1 MFDKIVLGVDGS
13 DSSSS
18 AADVAKELA
27 SKMAAEVVVVH
38 VRERAPGRA
47 RAFDLETSEE
57 AAGLLDEA
65 VAASRMRESAPAES
79 CDVAS
84 RDTARRRSPRLP
96 TPRTPA

>member
-13 DSSSS
+13 ESSSS
-18 AADVAKELA
+18 AADLA
-27 SKMAAEVVVVH
+27 SKMVAEVVVVH

-47 RAFDLETSEE
+47 RAFDFETSEE

-65 VAASRMRESAPAES
+65 VAALKDAGISARGESRRGIQ
-79 CDVAS
+79 
-84 RDTARRRSPRLP
+84 DTPPRRSPRLP